1 MFGHSKDVVYDK
13 GMKVFDDRDKDTRL
27 LEKEE
32 VGIIGIFTAIVV
44 AALIIAYVF

>member
-13 GMKVFDDRDKDTRL
+13 GMKTFESDRDSRL

-32 VGIIGIFTAIVV
+32 MGIIGIFTAIVL
-44 AALIIAYVF
+44 AALVMAYVF